1 MSYQVL
7 SPKGKVI
14 RTSNN
19 FKIDD
24 NNNLI
29 QGLMICLDKLTKMKD
44 FDEIEDYLLYGS
56 NEADIKEEIARLLM
70 IATTIP
76 NSISPT
82 MDISN
87 KLIENHIIDVN
98 SLFIKEFLELE
109 ARNKT
114 NSFMKSDFYYQISK
128 MVEEMEEKSL
138 IEDNYYLN
146 DSIILIKNIRNLYIS
161 SIDDNVERGFL
172 DARFREPLIELFQ
185 HNLDN
190 TQNKMKNGVLN
201 NVQLQTR
208 YQ

>member
-7 SPKGKVI
+7 SPKGKII
-14 RTSNN
+14 RTEHN

-29 QGLMICLDKLTKMKD
+29 QGLMTCLDKLTKMKNSED
-44 FDEIEDYLLYGS
+44 IEDFLLYGS
-56 NEADIKEEIARLLM
+56 NEFDINDEIARLLL

-76 NSISPT
+76 KNESPT

-138 IEDNYYLN
+138 IESNFYLN
-146 DSIILIKNIRNLYIS
+146 NSIILIKSIRNLYIS
-161 SIDDNVERGFL
+161 SLDENVESGFL
-172 DARFREPLIELFQ
+172 DARYREPLIELFQ

-190 TQNKMKNGVLN
+190 TQKKMKNGVLN